1 MKLVQS
7 CQTNISWCVVF
18 TDLLN
23 SAFSVGLYHGSC
35 AFCVGV
41 VWTYLLSPR
50 AAQST
55 LVRVVMFSKVFIS
68 GTIFSIPVGIVRFL
82 RCTLL
87 IVSKVKSC
95 QNQKPNA
102 KSLRRA
108 TPQVRVAAVATRRCE
123 LPLCQHSRSATTTIR
138 RRSRDPPLIC
148 MLHHVL
154 SQTFT
159 QQSPFECHSSECTSY
174 PNVVDGNLLK

>member
-1 MKLVQS
+1 MVHVLSASVLWEHVITARGS
-7 CQTNISWCVVF
+7 VNACRGCHVF
-18 TDLLN
+18 EVFHFRHYFPPTCRN
-23 SAFSVGLYHGSC
+23 STFSYDAHC
-35 AFCVGV
+35 
-41 VWTYLLSPR
+41 
-50 AAQST
+50 
-55 LVRVVMFSKVFIS
+55 
-68 GTIFSIPVGIVRFL
+68 
-82 RCTLL
+82 